1 MLEMYKGCEVPD
13 VAKLSAGYELL
24 GSNMLQANVD
34 AGKIKGLLLDFAAMH
49 KNEQV
54 YFMLELPPEHKAQLQ
69 VSYGQNELD
78 EDSERYYIDDI
89 SLEQVQELLAKVG
102 DVLINDG
109 VSRFSLGGTYS
120 MDEMVVD
127 RFNVLSVMSVMDVE
141 EYEKLF
147 TKQGIP
153 KVEGLVTAWE
163 TFSPEEPATAMQY
176 VQDNISVFDIP
187 AMFAAW
193 GMYMHTIRPDE

>member
-13 VAKLSAGYELL
+13 VDKLNAGYELL

-34 AGKIKGLLLDFAAMH
+34 ASKIKELLLDFVAMH

-54 YFMLELPPEHKAQLQ
+54 YFMLELPPEHKSQTQ
-69 VSYGQNELD
+69 ISYGQNELD

-89 SLEQVQELLAKVG
+89 SLEQVKELLAKVG
-102 DVLINDG
+102 DVLIHDG

-127 RFNVLSVMSVMDVE
+127 RFNVVSVMSVMDVE
-141 EYEKLF
+141 EYESLF
-147 TKQGIP
+147 AKHGIP

-163 TFSPEEPATAMQY
+163 TFSAEEPGLGMQY
-176 VQDNISVFDIP
+176 MQDNISVFDIP
-187 AMFAAW
+187 AMFADW
-193 GMYMHTIRPDE
+193 GMYIHTIRPDE